1 MATAL
6 RGPLH
11 THVQKER
18 EESGAP
24 RNPEG
29 SCKAVRVLLEGWT
42 GQRSLEPGDISAKGP
57 GRRGSRKGAWGHAG
71 ALRPP
76 GGGGA
81 PELELVLAADGQAPG
96 PSCRLGSWL
105 VGAPPP
111 RRCEESSS
119 VEGTTGLRCRV
130 WGLCRGGGKGTPFS
144 IQPVSPQT
152 PSGHLD
158 GRG

>member
-96 PSCRLGSWL
+96 PSCRLGCGQQGDLLLS
-105 VGAPPP
+105 P
-111 RRCEESSS
+111 RRAGRARASWGAAWLTAPQECRAVGPWG
-119 VEGTTGLRCRV
+119 VEMQVG
-130 WGLCRGGGKGTPFS
+130 
-144 IQPVSPQT
+144 
-152 PSGHLD
+152 
-158 GRG
+158 